1 MLEVAVMRA
10 QLSRA
15 GILILI
21 RQATYQNQASST
33 EAAKGAVLMAM
44 LQDGFNRRRNGQEVT
59 WLRKQRQGGGAT
71 SSCGHVR
78 TCGAQQQRAPAGGP
92 SLRALAGPAGT
103 SALLLGAPDTRTLPA
118 NACAPQLRAFAG
130 ANQDG
135 AVDAQTW

>member
-44 LQDGFNRRRNGQEVT
+44 LQDGFNRR
-59 WLRKQRQGGGAT
+59 
-71 SSCGHVR
+71 
-78 TCGAQQQRAPAGGP
+78 
-92 SLRALAGPAGT
+92 
-103 SALLLGAPDTRTLPA
+103 
-118 NACAPQLRAFAG
+118 
-130 ANQDG
+130 
-135 AVDAQTW
+135 